1 MEHDIKKPVLY
12 DLYADSTNCNEYIW
26 VLMDK
31 HWQTDYDIY
40 IKHKKNRMVNTTLKV
55 GIVGGETLP

>member
-40 IKHKKNRMVNTTLKV
+40 IKHKKTQN
-55 GIVGGETLP
+55 G